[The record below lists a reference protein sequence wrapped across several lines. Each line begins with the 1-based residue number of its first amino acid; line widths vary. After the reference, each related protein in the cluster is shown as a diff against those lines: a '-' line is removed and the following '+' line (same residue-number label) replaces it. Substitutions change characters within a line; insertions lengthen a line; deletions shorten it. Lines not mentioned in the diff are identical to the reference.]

1 LVAKRA
7 PIWYNFTT
15 SLKKGAKKELGHV
28 YYTQN
33 LESTREKAEERGQAI
48 SVTEVF
54 HSTPYWQD
62 PFFGGSLS
70 NRWKEHHYAA
80 WLRCPQ

>member
-1 LVAKRA
+1 LQSFKYFVAKRT

-33 LESTREKAEERGQAI
+33 LESTREKA
-48 SVTEVF
+48 
-54 HSTPYWQD
+54 D
-62 PFFGGSLS
+62 NFFD
-70 NRWKEHHYAA
+70 
-80 WLRCPQ
+80 